1 MTFKDLKNKLSKV
14 QGFSDSKLDILRNKR
29 FWIWDYF

>member
-14 QGFSDSKLDILRNKR
+14 QVFSDNNKLDILRNKPLL
-29 FWIWDYF
+29 DLG

>member
-14 QGFSDSKLDILRNKR
+14 QVFSDNRLSILTPFLDLGYR
-29 FWIWDYF
+29 